1 MRKKLF
7 RDISAN
13 TGQVLL
19 NQVSGVFIFLIT
31 SRYLSKD
38 VYGEMNWS
46 LALLTFITTLL
57 SLRLEQIVVRK
68 VAAGDNAS
76 KMLTLFLGH
85 TVFFG
90 LLFYLVLLAGSFLIP
105 SFFAKHSLL
114 LVLAVSHLLSFFSS
128 PFKQLANGK
137 ENFRML
143 ALLSVASNLIRS
155 IWLVWVVAY
164 STLSI
169 QQLLLIYIISSLAEL
184 VLSVWLVQSRLHI
197 HISSQWK
204 MEEYFLLIRQS
215 LPQIGSVFLNACIAR
230 VDWILLGLF
239 ATAAKTAEYSFAY
252 KIFELSP
259 IPLLIIGPVLLSRFS
274 KYFSTNSEGS
284 LGKQYPEIG
293 FLIRIELVLATL
305 LPLILNIIWVPLI
318 DFLTEHKYGA
328 VNKTTFL
335 LLSCCIPFQYMIN
348 LCWTLHFAQDHLKLI
363 FRITA
368 ITCLV
373 IITGDLIMIPLANAR
388 GAALVYLLAM
398 GTEYFFYLQYA
409 TLPDIKKSWGP
420 MTICMSGALV
430 CGFATQYI
438 QVGVISQLILS
449 VTIYI
454 LFLLFTKQVRR
465 SDFSIL
471 KQWISHQETIT
482 N

>member
-13 TGQVLL
+13 TFQVML
-19 NQVSGVFIFLIT
+19 NQVSGLFIFLIT
-31 SRYLSKD
+31 SRYLSKE

-46 LALLTFITTLL
+46 LALLTFMTTLL
-57 SLRLEQIVVRK
+57 SLRLEQIVVRR
-68 VAAGDNAS
+68 VASGDNAS

-90 LLFYLVLLAGSFLIP
+90 TLFYLVLLAGNFLFP
-105 SFFAKHSLL
+105 SFFAKHTLL
-114 LVLAVSHLLSFFSS
+114 LILAISHLLSFFSS

-143 ALLSVASNLIRS
+143 TLLSVTSNFIRS
-155 IWLVWVVAY
+155 IWLLWVVIY

-169 QQLLLIYIISSLAEL
+169 EQLLVIYIISSLAEL
-184 VLSVWLVQSRLHI
+184 ALSVYLVEYRLHI
-197 HISSQWK
+197 RLSSRWK
-204 MEEYFLLIRQS
+204 IGEYFTLIRQS
-215 LPQIGSVFLNACIAR
+215 LPQIGTVFLNACIAR
-230 VDWILLGLF
+230 IDWILLGFF
-239 ATAAKTAEYSFAY
+239 ATAVRTAEYSFAY

-274 KYFSTNSEGS
+274 KYFSANPAAS
-284 LGKQYPEIG
+284 LGRQYPEIG

-305 LPLILNIIWVPLI
+305 LPLVLNIIWVPLI
-318 DFLTEHKYGA
+318 DFLTQQKYGA

-348 LCWTLHFAQDHLKLI
+348 LCWTLHFAQDHLNLI

-398 GTEYFFYLQYA
+398 GTEYLFYLHY
-409 TLPDIKKSWGP
+409 TVLPGIKKSWVSMGV
-420 MTICMSGALV
+420 CMSGALL
-430 CGFATQYI
+430 CGFSVQYI
-438 QVGVISQLILS
+438 QAGVTTRLLVA
-449 VTIYI
+449 VTVYI
-454 LFLLFTKQVRR
+454 LFLLLTKQVRK
-465 SDFSIL
+465 SDFRML
-471 KQWISHQETIT
+471 KQWASHQE
-482 N
+482 NNN